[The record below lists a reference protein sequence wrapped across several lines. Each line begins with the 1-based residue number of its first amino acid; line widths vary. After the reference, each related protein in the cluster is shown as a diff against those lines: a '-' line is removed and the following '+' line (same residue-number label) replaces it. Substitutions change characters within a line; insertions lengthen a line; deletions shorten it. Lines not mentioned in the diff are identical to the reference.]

1 MAGVAGPMLRHTASS
16 GVRFLAGLTAGGIA
30 AGAVLAVPA
39 YLLATAA
46 QEVPEPARFWLL
58 AGVCAALAVADLANR
73 TPHVWRQVP
82 QPLVHRL
89 PPGSLGVAWG
99 FDLGLLFTTQKV
111 VSLIW
116 VALAGTIL
124 LDPWT
129 AAMAPIGIALLACLA
144 IATATLRSTPPGA
157 ADPDFRWERQWQPLV
172 RRGSGLVLLALSV
185 LTAAQA

>member
-16 GVRFLAGLTAGGIA
+16 GVRFLAGLTTGGIA
-30 AGAVLAVPA
+30 AGVVLAVPA

-58 AGVCAALAVADLANR
+58 SVVCAALAVADLANR

-89 PPGSLGVAWG
+89 PPGSLGVVWG

-111 VSLIW
+111 VSLTW
-116 VALAGTIL
+116 VALAAVVL

-129 AAMAPIGIALLACLA
+129 AAVAPVGIALLASLA
-144 IATATLRSTPPGA
+144 IAAATLRRTPPA
-157 ADPDFRWERQWQPLV
+157 AREPTFRWERQWQPLV
-172 RRGSGLVLLALSV
+172 RRGSGLILLVLCA
-185 LTAAQA
+185 LTAIQA